1 MDYDESDME
10 ILSDMG
16 SQRERKNLRTILNR
30 GKMDKFELDD
40 FLGN

>member
-1 MDYDESDME
+1 MDYDDEDMDV
-10 ILSDMG
+10 LSDMG

-40 FLGN
+40 FLSP

>member
-1 MDYDESDME
+1 MDYDDSDME
-10 ILSDMG
+10 ILSDLG

>member
-1 MDYDESDME
+1 MDYDDEEMNV
-10 ILSDMG
+10 LSDVG

-40 FLGN
+40 FLGT

>member
-1 MDYDESDME
+1 MNYDESDME

-16 SQRERKNLRTILNR
+16 SQRERKNLRTIRNR